1 MKYTYLLV
9 DAWISVFNGKLIG
22 VIESEE
28 NTVPSR
34 SRQARRWL
42 CFELKSFLGSFK
54 NFVSTFD
61 TILEG
66 FGQLQTDIGDEIR
79 RCEGLEKGGKQKM
92 LMIGEIIERVSP
104 DFDQF
109 GLKKEYLAE
118 IERRRAS
125 EGAGSSD
132 TR

>member
-1 MKYTYLLV
+1 MKRL
-9 DAWISVFNGKLIG
+9 FNSFKNN
-22 VIESEE
+22 S
-28 NTVPSR
+28 
-34 SRQARRWL
+34 
-42 CFELKSFLGSFK
+42 SFLGSFK

-79 RCEGLEKGGKQKM
+79 RCEELEKGGKQKM
-92 LMIGEIIERVSP
+92 LMIGEIIERDSP

-118 IERRRAS
+118 IERRRTA
-125 EGAGSSD
+125 EGACSSD